1 MSQYADHKE
10 RLLELAHE
18 SILHGLSHNGPV
30 TPDVSQYPLELYE
43 PGAAFVT
50 LQIKGQLRGCIGS
63 LEAHRP
69 LIEDIA
75 DNAYAAAFR
84 DPRFAPVSVRE
95 LPELDIA
102 ISILSKPQ
110 AMSFDSEQDLLAQL
124 QAGIDGLIL
133 ESAGRRGTYLPS
145 VWESLTT
152 PEDFFNSLKTKA
164 GLPADYWADD
174 IQVWRYRTV
183 SLHADE

>member
-1 MSQYADHKE
+1 MSHYSSYKD
-10 RLLELAHE
+10 RLLELARE
-18 SILHGLSHNGPV
+18 SIQHGLTHSSPIK
-30 TPDVSQYPLELYE
+30 PDISSYAEELRE

-50 LQIKGQLRGCIGS
+50 LQINGQLRGCIGS

-84 DPRFAPVSVRE
+84 DPRFTPMSDRE

-110 AMSFDSEQDLLAQL
+110 PMSFDSEQDLLTQL
-124 QAGIDGLIL
+124 QPGTDGLIL

-174 IQVWRYRTV
+174 IKVWRYHTEA
-183 SLHADE
+183 LHPD

>member
-1 MSQYADHKE
+1 MSHYADHKD
-10 RLLELAHE
+10 RLLALARE
-18 SILHGLSHNGPV
+18 SIEHGLSHSRPV
-30 TPDVSQYPLELYE
+30 TPDSSHYPQQLYE

-50 LQIKGQLRGCIGS
+50 LQINGQLRGCIGS

-84 DPRFAPVSVRE
+84 DPRFSPVSDRE
-95 LPELDIA
+95 LTELDIS
-102 ISILSKPQ
+102 ISILTKPI
-110 AMSFDSEQDLLAQL
+110 AMSFDSEQDLLAQI
-124 QAGIDGLIL
+124 QPGIDGLIL
-133 ESAGRRGTYLPS
+133 ASAGRRGTYLPS
-145 VWESLTT
+145 VWESLHT

-174 IQVWRYRTV
+174 IEVWRYQTEA
-183 SLHADE
+183 LHID

>member
-1 MSQYADHKE
+1 MSHYACYKD
-10 RLLELAHE
+10 RLLELARL
-18 SILHGLSHNGPV
+18 SIRHGLEQGKPIK
-30 TPDVSQYPLELYE
+30 PDVSNYPKELQE

-50 LQIKGQLRGCIGS
+50 LQINDQLRGCIGS
-63 LEAHRP
+63 LEAYRP

-75 DNAYAAAFR
+75 DNAWAAAFR
-84 DPRFAPVSVRE
+84 DPRFAPVSERE
-95 LPELDIA
+95 LPELDIT
-102 ISILSKPQ
+102 ISILTKPQ
-110 AMSFDSEQDLLAQL
+110 AMSFDSEQDLLAQI
-124 QAGIDGLIL
+124 QPGRDGLIL

-174 IQVWRYRTV
+174 VKVWRYRTE
-183 SLHADE
+183 SLHPD

>member
-1 MSQYADHKE
+1 MNRFASDKE
-10 RLLELAHE
+10 QLLSLARE
-18 SILHGLSHNGPV
+18 SIQYGLLHSGPIK
-30 TPDVSQYPLELYE
+30 PDPGRYPDYVRD

-50 LQIKGQLRGCIGS
+50 LQLNGQLRGCIGS
-63 LEAHRP
+63 LEAYRP

-84 DPRFAPVSVRE
+84 DPRFPPVTEHE

-110 AMSFDSEQDLLAQL
+110 PMSFDSEQDLLSQL
-124 QAGIDGLIL
+124 QPGIDGLIL

-145 VWESLTT
+145 VWESLPT
-152 PEDFFNSLKTKA
+152 PESFFNSLKTKA
-164 GLPADYWADD
+164 GLPPDYWSDD
-174 IQVWRYRTV
+174 IRVWRYQTE
-183 SLHADE
+183 SLHQD

>member
-1 MSQYADHKE
+1 MNRFAFCKD
-10 RLLELAHE
+10 RLLELARE
-18 SILHGLSHNGPV
+18 SIAHGLAHNRPV
-30 TPDVSQYPLELYE
+30 KPDPGNFPQALHE

-50 LQIKGQLRGCIGS
+50 LQINGQLRGCIGS
-63 LEAHRP
+63 LEAHQP
-69 LIEDIA
+69 LLDDIA

-84 DPRFAPVSVRE
+84 DPRFSPMSERE
-95 LPELDIA
+95 LPKLDIA

-110 AMSFDSEQDLLAQL
+110 PMSFDSEQDLLSQL
-124 QAGIDGLIL
+124 QPGIDGLIL

-174 IQVWRYRTV
+174 MQVWCYQTE
-183 SLHADE
+183 SLHPD